1 MGNKIKKDSEKS
13 LLDSDWVVKNF
24 SRDEASKLKTIMIA
38 VHGFS
43 SSRNSFVFA
52 KISPAL
58 KENNIGLVCFD
69 LPGHGLR
76 KNEKLNVKACLD
88 TIKDVEDEIRP
99 FYSGPISLTGA
110 SFGGFLVLR
119 YLENN
124 KRKYGEVILR
134 APALYEYDVC
144 KNDTLENWSEMIECL
159 DSGKNYVRDNMEVET
174 SMLKDYFKF
183 DIFNHLN
190 IKEDVKLIYCSE
202 DISVNN
208 DNIIKLAKMKN
219 WELFRLEGADH
230 FCRRG
235 QDINNIAKL
244 FLNILK

>member
-1 MGNKIKKDSEKS
+1 MKNKKDSEKS

-24 SRDEASKLKTIMIA
+24 VKDEVNKLKTIMIA
-38 VHGFS
+38 AHGFS
-43 SSRNSFVFA
+43 SSRNSFVYA
-52 KISPAL
+52 KLSPIL
-58 KENNIGLVCFD
+58 KQNNIGLVCFD

-124 KRKYGEVILR
+124 KREYGEVILR